1 MPLHEIFY
9 IALIVLVYLLD
20 VLAAVH
26 ILLNKRDEPERAA
39 LWLLIV
45 FSFPALGIL
54 LYLVAGLN
62 RRETLG
68 FKIEAAGAEFDEI
81 RAGLSLL
88 KTATS
93 RLSRSDIFISKE
105 FEEGI
110 KTVSHKVTLDRM
122 LPDTCPLSG
131 NRIEL
136 LCDGS
141 MTYPMMLES
150 IKRAKSS
157 IHMQSFII
165 ANDRIGRMIFDEM
178 ERKAQEGVRVKVIYD
193 SFGSFPAL
201 AGHFFNRYGRS
212 PHFKIVPYSHS
223 NLFAPW
229 RVQLRNHRKLLV
241 VDGETAFLGGINISS
256 ENLVDFHSRDKS
268 IHDLHC
274 MLRGPAVGELQ
285 LSFLRD
291 WCYSARRKPSEI
303 IREEYF
309 PVSKVCGDNVVRVVS
324 SGHGHIFEGTEKVF
338 FTAVSTAK
346 KFIWIMSPYFVPDKP
361 FVKAL
366 RMASMRGVEVRII
379 VPASN
384 NHFYVKMAINS
395 LYEPLLSD
403 GVRIFER
410 QGPFSHAKAMLVDG
424 EWAFVGSSNCDV
436 RSFRLNYELD
446 IVVTS
451 GSFLHNL
458 HSQLGQE
465 LVQSREVLMDEVL
478 SRKLPR
484 RLAENFC
491 ALFTPVL

>member
-9 IALIVLVYLLD
+9 IAIIAVVYLLD
-20 VLAAVH
+20 AVAAVH

-45 FSFPALGIL
+45 LSFPILGIL

-62 RRETLG
+62 RRDSLG
-68 FKIEAAGAEFDEI
+68 FKIETAGAQFDAI
-81 RAGLSLL
+81 RSGMPLL

-93 RLSRSDIFISKE
+93 KLSRTDLFISKE
-105 FEEGI
+105 FEEGL
-110 KTVSHKVTLDRM
+110 KTISYRVTLDRM
-122 LPDTCPLSG
+122 LPETCPLSG

-141 MTYPMMLES
+141 MTYPMMLDA

-165 ANDRIGRMIFDEM
+165 ANDRIGRMIFDALE
-178 ERKAQEGVRVKVIYD
+178 ERAGQGVRVKVIYD
-193 SFGSFPAL
+193 RFGSFPAFF
-201 AGHFFNRYGRS
+201 GHFFKRYGRS
-212 PHFKIVPYSHS
+212 PNLKIVPYSPS
-223 NLFAPW
+223 NLLIPW
-229 RVQLRNHRKLLV
+229 RVQLRNHRKLLI

-291 WCYSARRKPSEI
+291 WCYSARRDPSEI
-303 IREEYF
+303 ITEEYF
-309 PVSKVCGDNVVRVVS
+309 PASKVCGDNVVRVVS

-366 RMASMRGVEVRII
+366 RMASMRGVEIRVI
-379 VPASN
+379 VPAKN
-384 NHFYVKMAINS
+384 NHLYVKLAINS
-395 LYEPLLSD
+395 LYEPLISD
-403 GVRIFER
+403 GIRIFER

-465 LVQSREVLMDEVL
+465 LAQSHEVVLEEVL
-478 SRKLPR
+478 SRKMPQ